1 MRNLM
6 NILEAIYVCIGLIFF
21 SKEVMDI
28 SEKKGINL
36 ENYGV
41 LLS

>member
-6 NILEAIYVCIGLIFF
+6 NILDVVYVCIGLVFF
-21 SKEVMDI
+21 SKEVMNI
-28 SEKKGINL
+28 SEKKGVNL
-36 ENYGV
+36 ENCGV